1 MKDVKRL
8 ISTGF
13 WNDDKV
19 LNDFS
24 PEDKYFML
32 YLLCNPYTTQLG
44 VYHLPLKK
52 AALEL
57 GYSLEAVNTLI
68 DRFEHKYKIIK
79 FNRETSEV
87 AIKNYLLHS
96 IVRGGKP
103 VADCLEKDLKGVKD
117 ISLVGYV
124 IDHLSKTE
132 CKNLNDTVLGFLEKH
147 KDIHNDNDNDN
158 DNERYVDESYN
169 ESLKISEN
177 QQKLDN
183 ERYVNDT
190 STNRGTNRGT
200 NRKNS
205 RQKKDVRHKY
215 GIYQNVLLSDEDME
229 KLKTEFPADY
239 EDRIERVSMYCKS
252 KGKSYSDYLATIRN
266 WARKENNG
274 SGNKV
279 VSRTDE
285 EQRNAEIDRYLESD
299 EYRNGEDD
307 MPFVPGYGVDVH

>member
-124 IDHLSKTE
+124 IDHLSKME
-132 CKNLNDTVLGFLEKH
+132 GKNINDTVLSFLEKH

-158 DNERYVDESYN
+158 DNERYVNESYN
-169 ESLKISEN
+169 ESSKIAEN
-177 QQKLDN
+177 QQKLDDG
-183 ERYVNDT
+183 RIANDT

-200 NRKNS
+200 NRRSSK
-205 RQKKDVRHKY
+205 QKKDVRHKY
-215 GIYQNVLLSDEDME
+215 GTYQNVLLSDEDME
-229 KLKTEFPADY
+229 KLKVEFPADY

-266 WARKENNG
+266 WARRENNG
-274 SGNKV
+274 KSESGTRADV
-279 VSRTDE
+279 
-285 EQRNAEIDRYLESD
+285 ESD
-299 EYRNGEDD
+299 EDLQRRYEQVMRQLEEDGEDEWA
-307 MPFVPGYGVDVH
+307 